1 MKRAGAQGGTRR
13 VLTQGLRRH
22 GAGILR
28 TWDWGPPAQFA
39 LDPLEGNWDPQ
50 EEIKDTGNGE
60 HMVEHTDM

>member
-1 MKRAGAQGGTRR
+1 M
-13 VLTQGLRRH
+13 LTQGLRRH